1 MKRRQLTSPVFQGR
15 RLFLLVALL
24 VLIGVLLLRAVWLE
38 VFQQQ
43 WLQQQADKRQ
53 IRVVTVPAYRGMILD
68 RNGDPMAIS
77 SPVASLWCNPQDL
90 LKAREELRHRAAP
103 DNAGAGAGL
112 AASGAGLSCSSAMVV
127 GRVWVR
133 GAGYLVAAFLAAP
146 MVLRGPL
153 RVRAL
158 VEVRWPRTGRPLRC
172 RMPR

>member
-90 LKAREELRHRAAP
+90 LKAREELRHRAALEP
-103 DNAGAGAGL
+103 DAPKADEKTEKKPASNEPVLDHEQAVKNYAQLESGL
-112 AASGAGLSCSSAMVV
+112 KHI
-127 GRVWVR
+127 
-133 GAGYLVAAFLAAP
+133 
-146 MVLRGPL
+146 
-153 RVRAL
+153 
-158 VEVRWPRTGRPLRC
+158 EEE
-172 RMPR
+172 